1 MNNNY
6 ILSWWE
12 QRQEDIKTPWWKF
25 WGKDLIRSYW
35 FRRSFGV
42 SPELGEFIIKNE
54 DKIQELLCVL
64 FPKIWGLQL
73 ENITS
78 STPYITTSGH
88 TLLSED
94 SKNNFIK
101 NTLEQRLDK
110 QEEYEQEQNEN

>member
-12 QRQEDIKTPWWKF
+12 QRQEGIKRKF
-25 WGKDLIRSYW
+25 WVKDLIRSYW
-35 FRRSFGV
+35 FHRSFGV

-54 DKIQELLCVL
+54 NKIQELLCTI

-73 ENITS
+73 VNITS

-88 TLLSED
+88 TLLRED

-101 NTLEQRLDK
+101 NTSIP
-110 QEEYEQEQNEN
+110 NE